1 MWLEI
6 HAVKSSKEIDM
17 YAIETEE
24 LTKYY
29 GKDRGIIN
37 LNLKINEGEI
47 FGFIGPN
54 GSGKTTTIRLLL
66 SLLFPTSG
74 SGKIFNYDIVKDGPG
89 LKKNVGFVPTEVHYY
104 ENLTVKELTEYSARF
119 YNISFDHHFN
129 RLVDSLDLDLTRKII
144 ELSMGNRK
152 KVAVLLSLIHQ
163 PRLLILDEPTSG
175 LDPLIQNHLFN
186 ILNEE
191 NKKGTTIFF
200 SSHVLSDVEKFC
212 HRVAFIKEGRIIIED
227 DINSLK
233 EKLLSRISFRLKEGT
248 DEITLKTAGIIS
260 AEKNENGTLLLYRG
274 EISQLL
280 KELSRLP
287 IEKITITE
295 PDLEEV
301 FMHYYEDH
309 SRKGDD

>member
-1 MWLEI
+1 
-6 HAVKSSKEIDM
+6 M
-17 YAIETEE
+17 YAIETEG

-29 GKDRGIIN
+29 GKDRGIVDV
-37 LNLKINEGEI
+37 NLKINEGEI

-54 GSGKTTTIRLLL
+54 GSGKTTTIRLFL
-66 SLLFPTSG
+66 SLLFPTLG
-74 SGKIFNYDIVKDGPG
+74 SGKIFNHDIVKDGPRI
-89 LKKNVGFVPTEVHYY
+89 KQIVGFVPTEVHYY
-104 ENLTVKELTEYSARF
+104 ENMTVKELTEYSSR
-119 YNISFDHHFN
+119 YYKIYLDQYFD
-129 RLVDSLDLDLTRKII
+129 RLVDALDLDLSRKIV

-152 KVAVLLSLIHQ
+152 KVAVLLSLIHK

-175 LDPLIQNHLFN
+175 LDPLIQHHLFT

-212 HRVAFIKEGRIIIED
+212 HRVAFIKGGKIIIED

-233 EKLLSRISFRLKEGT
+233 EKLLSRITFRLKEGT
-248 DEITLKTAGIIS
+248 AEITLQTSGIIS
-260 AEKNENGTLLLYRG
+260 VKKNENGTSLLYRG
-274 EISQLL
+274 EIPQLL
-280 KELSRLP
+280 KELSQLP

-301 FMHYYEDH
+301 FMHYYEDN
-309 SRKGDD
+309 SLNGDE

>member
-1 MWLEI
+1 M
-6 HAVKSSKEIDM
+6 
-17 YAIETEE
+17 
-24 LTKYY
+24 
-29 GKDRGIIN
+29 
-37 LNLKINEGEI
+37 
-47 FGFIGPN
+47 
-54 GSGKTTTIRLLL
+54 
-66 SLLFPTSG
+66 
-74 SGKIFNYDIVKDGPG
+74 
-89 LKKNVGFVPTEVHYY
+89 
-104 ENLTVKELTEYSARF
+104 TVKELIEYSVRF
-119 YNISFDHHFN
+119 YKISLDHHFDQ
-129 RLVDSLDLDLTRKII
+129 LIDMLDLDLSRKIV
-144 ELSMGNRK
+144 ELSMGNKK
-152 KVAVLLSLIHQ
+152 KVAVVQSLIHK

-233 EKLLSRISFRLKEGT
+233 EKLLSRITFRLKEGA
-248 DEITLKTAGIIS
+248 DEITLKTAGVIS
-260 AEKNENGTLLLYRG
+260 AKKNDNGTTLLYRG
-274 EISQLL
+274 EMQQLL
-280 KELSRLP
+280 KELSQLP

-309 SRKGDD
+309 SRDGDD

>member
-1 MWLEI
+1 
-6 HAVKSSKEIDM
+6 M
-17 YAIETEE
+17 YAIETDK

-29 GKDRGIIN
+29 GKDRGIID

-66 SLLFPTSG
+66 NLLFPTNG
-74 SGKIFNYDIVKDGPG
+74 SGKIFNYDIIKDSPSI
-89 LKKNVGFVPTEVHYY
+89 KKIVGFVPTEVHYY
-104 ENLTVKELTEYSARF
+104 ENMTVKELIDYSARF
-119 YNISFDHHFN
+119 YKIFLDHHFN
-129 RLVDSLDLDLTRKII
+129 QLVDALDLDLSRKIV
-144 ELSMGNRK
+144 ELSMGNKK

-191 NKKGTTIFF
+191 NKNGTTIFF

-233 EKLLSRISFRLKEGT
+233 EKLLSYVTFRLKDGT
-248 DEITLKTAGIIS
+248 KEIKLQTPGIIS
-260 AEKNENGTLLLYRG
+260 VEKKENGTSILYRG
-274 EISQLL
+274 EIPQLL
-280 KELSRLP
+280 TELSQLP

-301 FMHYYEDH
+301 FMHYYESN
-309 SRKGDD
+309 SRDGDG